1 MDPTSLTKDFREF
14 LQCLNAH
21 GVEYL
26 VVGGHAVAF
35 HGYPRATA
43 DLDVWTAVNQ
53 ENALRLVAAL
63 EEFGFTTPELRP
75 DLFLSRDQ
83 IVRMGIAP
91 NRIEIQTG
99 IDGVEF
105 SQCYR
110 VRVAAELDG
119 IAVQFISLA
128 DLKRNKKASGRNKDL
143 DDLDNL
149 P

>member
-1 MDPTSLTKDFREF
+1 MDPMSLTKDFKEF
-14 LQCLNAH
+14 LQCLNGH

-26 VVGGHAVAF
+26 VIGGHAVAF

-43 DLDVWTAVNQ
+43 DLDVWVALDPS
-53 ENALRLVAAL
+53 NASRLVAAL
-63 EEFGFTTPELRP
+63 KDFGFDVPDLSP
-75 DLFLSRDQ
+75 DLFLSSNR

-105 SQCYR
+105 SDCYPA
-110 VRVAAELDG
+110 RVAAQLDG
-119 IAVQFISLA
+119 IAVEFISLA
-128 DLKRNKKASGRNKDL
+128 DLKRNKQASGRNKDL
-143 DDLDNL
+143 ADLDDL